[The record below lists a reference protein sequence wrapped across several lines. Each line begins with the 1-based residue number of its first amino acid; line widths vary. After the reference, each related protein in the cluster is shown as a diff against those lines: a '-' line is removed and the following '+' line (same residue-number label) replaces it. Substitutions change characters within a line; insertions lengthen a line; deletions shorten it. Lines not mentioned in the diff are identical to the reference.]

1 MPAYT
6 IHQQMSQ
13 NVYKL
18 KSKEFLDS
26 PDPMSLF
33 KNISGENGS
42 IWKVE
47 KVYSASE
54 NTGPG
59 NVHTSDGYAGA
70 IYRNSL
76 TNEVIVVNAGTE
88 PGIPDIANDAQMAL
102 GNVPLQYSS
111 ARQMMQDAIA
121 LSGGNTSEISVA
133 GHSLGGSLAQLLA
146 VEFGVPAV
154 TFNAYGVNDI
164 LQLDSN
170 GNPILQMGEYLQNLF
185 NQSLFPDLFA
195 AYHSGVNESQIIN
208 YKMSG
213 DVIGNAGKDVGITAI
228 VGGEGNILT
237 TIIGTVTLT
246 MSDIIVFRDPLAVM
260 NLGHLLAQHGITEF
274 ANFDPM
280 KFDFDSLMQG
290 GGIPQS
296 IIPNY
301 TPTQYDPITL
311 DLDGDGIETV
321 GLSAGVLFDHNGD
334 GIQTGT
340 GWVGKDDGLLVLD
353 KNNNG
358 TIDNGAE
365 LFGDNTILKN
375 GQKAKDGFAAISDLD
390 LNQDGKLNSSDAAF
404 ANLRVWQDINQD
416 GFSQATELK
425 TLDEL
430 GISSINTVAS
440 ITGGQ
445 NQNNGNVIIGSSS
458 FMQSDGTIK
467 TSGALNFTGNTFT
480 REFSDV
486 VDTSAVAGLPD
497 MRASGTVR
505 DLREAAALSPDLASK
520 LQTYAESNTR
530 NSAGLDALLSSWAAT
545 SDMQTLASTLK
556 PGAHPAGGRGTN
568 LNQSE
573 IDKLNVLEKFTGL
586 YGAISNFSD
595 PMDKYD
601 GVTNGRY
608 SGMLYGIN
616 LNADMINKS
625 YALLS
630 KSVDRAI
637 SVQTDLKESMSD
649 VMFKFSPDG
658 VTFDLSNLYAKAT
671 GDNPSKEFSDVVS
684 VYTYLKENAGDLFSA
699 NSQLATFNWI
709 KDQIVEGKVSISDYV
724 SPNNGLLTS
733 TSNDVVDINS
743 NAFNMVTSCGG
754 NDKITIHGNSQNII
768 IATGGNMTIQFE
780 DWEDNGV
787 AELNESYIQTGA
799 GNDVI
804 KTSIGSDTIR
814 AGVGNDVI
822 TDVGGNNVIYGEDGN
837 DAISID
843 VTSERVELYDYAN
856 QNTIYGGAGNDS
868 ISGARYQMNSLYGG
882 DGDDFINSGNGNDIL
897 DGGSGDDFITASW
910 GGDKTYVFNK
920 NSGHDVILGTFSGN
934 DIAQFTGGINA
945 SDLSFKRK
953 NGDNSFMVDDEDW
966 IITIGN
972 STNIV
977 ELWASPWIY
986 DINSNI
992 PSVIEIFEF
1001 DDGTKLD
1008 VTELFRQN
1016 NFAISA
1022 SKNSD
1027 MIMMSQIV
1035 TNKIAALEGDDVI
1048 IDDTAKDTTYVF
1060 GIGGGKDV
1068 IEEFGG
1074 VDAIAF
1080 GSGITTTS
1088 LKFIQSG
1095 NDLVINFVD
1104 NFNDQIT
1111 ITNWYSDQNQ
1121 RIEKFIINEEVL
1133 DANKFIDF
1141 KLNTANILDIEQT
1154 LLGNNDAD
1162 SLIGNEINH
1171 KFIGG
1176 RGNDF
1181 LQGSFGADK
1190 YIYNRGDGEDVISDV
1205 GGNDKII
1212 FGAGIVQSDL
1222 SLRKNGNDFIVVI
1235 AGNDLGSLTFKDW
1248 YQGDKVNGYIEQFQF
1263 EDGSII
1269 NLKEFQVA
1277 DISINSRGVICGWN
1291 GQDQLIGGDADD
1303 SIVSYA
1309 GNDALYG
1316 NNGNDFLD
1324 GGADDDLLYSG
1335 EGNDSLIGG
1344 MGNDLLYGGDGD
1356 DLVRD
1361 YFGSNE
1367 LYGGAGDDILS
1378 GALSDNGDNNYI
1390 IDEKVTNFFAG
1401 GTGNDILNGYG
1412 NSDIFSYDVGDG
1424 DDVIANFSGSN
1435 ENIITLGNGILQK
1448 DIDYIINDTGL
1459 LLKIGG
1465 QTLGSINVNGW
1476 GTDPGYSSLFGCLRF
1491 ADGSSFNLPELF
1503 HNSTYISDGTSSND
1517 YIMGQERN
1525 NIIIGDQG
1533 NDRFYGAKYNDTYVF
1548 NRGDGKDE
1556 IVNDQGGND
1565 TLQFNGVSADELYT
1579 YSSGRDLIIGYGGDR
1594 SDEVKIGWYYSNT
1607 PFIQIERIS
1616 IDGEL
1621 YSVNNLVQLR
1631 QLTNYLSGSDGDD
1644 VIQGT
1649 EFKDNIYGFDG
1660 NDIIYGGIS
1669 SDSLGGGSGDDIL
1682 SGENGNDALWGG
1694 TGNDTLNGGLDNDHY
1709 QFAAGDGNDIIE
1721 DSGGTDV
1728 IEFDASVKLEDLE
1741 FNQVDND
1748 LILLNNKTADQI
1760 TIKNWAAASDNQIEN
1775 LILNETSLSLAQLVD
1790 DFNRVKTGTTGDDN
1804 MLLTK
1809 NITQVNAGTGNDT
1822 IVDQTLNNTN
1832 YIFNLGDGQDSIR
1845 DSGSAA
1851 DQISFG
1857 VGISAEQL
1865 HFSQSGNDLVIALNS
1880 QDQITI
1886 RDYALQDNRI
1896 ESLNFADGSQINLAT
1911 TLSQHGILNDTINPK
1926 LTNNDDIIWASTGGT
1941 YALREG
1947 NNQLVISNSGL
1958 GNTVSAGAGNDRVLI
1973 MGDSANKLS
1982 LGAGDNVIELN
1993 GNGNNTLATGV
2004 GNDVIHAGNGD
2015 NIIRAGDG
2023 DNTITLGAG
2032 TQNIVTGSGNDQI
2045 ELSSGNIALNSGAGD
2060 DIVNILNLQT
2070 LQQATINLGEGNDK
2084 LNVTGTD
2091 GLVKVTAGL
2100 GADNLQLSGVNTQIS
2115 DAGGNNLINIDN
2127 HELITVAN
2135 NIVRLGAGDDVLN
2148 LISDGTSSLSL
2159 GDGNNQLEIIGNG
2172 VNSISAGVGN
2182 DVIHVQNGDNIIRA
2196 GDGDNVITLGSGM
2209 QNIVTGSGNDKIELS
2224 SGNVT
2229 LNSGAGNDEVTL
2241 NQTVASINTLNLGVG
2256 DDVLTLNGAGGS
2268 SIINGSTGNDNFNIQ
2283 NSAVKLSDSGGDNRL
2298 YIDNSAMT
2306 DDINTINLGL
2316 GNDQVT
2322 MLSNGQTTLKTSN
2335 GDNLLNLSGTGTFN
2349 VSSGTGSDQISSGD
2363 GADILNSGAGADILN
2378 ANAGNDHLIAGAGN
2392 DTLIGGTGDD
2402 LLEGGSDNDSYQFN
2416 AGDGK
2421 DLIKDSSG
2429 VDQAS
2434 FGDGIAKDDL
2444 WFMRSGKDLVVNNTK
2459 TLDEIKVNNWF
2470 ASKNNQLESFS
2481 LASGE
2486 VLSGQAVA
2494 SLIQAMAA
2502 FNPQPMAETMM
2513 TSAQQTQFQDLLKN
2527 TWVDPTK

>member
-1 MPAYT
+1 MANY
-6 IHQQMSQ
+6 QVDQ
-13 NVYKL
+13 KL
-18 KSKEFLDS
+18 S
-26 PDPMSLF
+26 
-33 KNISGENGS
+33 GS
-42 IWKVE
+42 IYGLKDTDNEYQIQSEIIVNGVQGVWRLADPKDV
-47 KVYSASE
+47 KIRTQDDTANFNAKTSIYSS
-54 NTGPG
+54 N
-59 NVHTSDGYAGA
+59 GYAGA
-70 IYRNSL
+70 VYINDV
-76 TNEVIVVNAGTE
+76 THEVVIVNAGTQS
-88 PGIPDIANDAQMAL
+88 GLDYYSDAKMAL
-102 GNVPLQYSS
+102 GLVPDQYAS
-111 ARQMMQDAIA
+111 ARQMAQEAITLA
-121 LSGGNTSEISVA
+121 KSLGYSVSA
-133 GHSLGGSLAQLLA
+133 TGHSLGGSLAQLIA
-146 VEFGVPAV
+146 IEFGIPAV
-154 TFNAYGVNDI
+154 TFNAYGVGGIMNI
-164 LQLDSN
+164 DSTN
-170 GNPILQMGEYLQNLF
+170 TTGTIVETAEFLINQQNYPELASSYKNQTYDAKQM
-185 NQSLFPDLFA
+185 
-195 AYHSGVNESQIIN
+195 VN
-208 YKMSG
+208 YKMGG
-213 DVIGNAGKDVGITAI
+213 DVIGNAGKDIGITAI

-246 MSDIIVFRDPLAVM
+246 MSDIILLRDPLAVM
-260 NLGHLLAQHGITEF
+260 DLGHLLAQHGITEF

-458 FMQSDGTIK
+458 FEREDGSTN

-486 VDTSAVAGLPD
+486 IDTSAVAGLPD

-505 DLREAAALSPDLASK
+505 DLREAAALSPDLAIK

-530 NSAGLDALLSSWAAT
+530 NSADLEALLNSWAST

-556 PGAHPAGGRGTN
+556 PGSHPAGGRGTN

-586 YGAISNFSD
+586 YGGISNFSD
-595 PMDKYD
+595 PMDSYD

-608 SGMLYGIN
+608 SGTYYGIN

-630 KSVDRAI
+630 KSVDSAI
-637 SVQTDLKESMSD
+637 SVQTDLKEVMND
-649 VMFKFSPDG
+649 VMFKFSADG
-658 VTFDLSNLYAKAT
+658 VTLDMSNVYAKAT
-671 GDNPSKEFSDVVS
+671 GDNASNVLGDVINL
-684 VYTYLKENAGDLFSA
+684 YTYFKENAGELFP
-699 NSQLATFNWI
+699 ATAQSETLSWI
-709 KDQIVEGKVSISDYV
+709 KDRIVTDGFRPV
-724 SPNNGLLTS
+724 GLNETFEQLGITTTGDDFIITANQSS
-733 TSNDVVDINS
+733 TITAGD
-743 NAFNMVTSCGG
+743 G
-754 NDKITIHGNSQNII
+754 NDQVYGLS
-768 IATGGNMTIQFE
+768 
-780 DWEDNGV
+780 
-787 AELNESYIQTGA
+787 

-804 KTSIGSDTIR
+804 YAGTGNDIVDGGSGNDTVSGGKGDDVIDGGSGNDILYGNQGNNSLSGGDGDDVIYGSQASLSSFYPSGASSAYGDLGHYDGNNILDGGTGNDTLKGGWKADTYVFNKGDGNDTIIEQLKDFDWYGVKSGYKDVIQFGAGITASDLNYTHVGNDFVVTIGTGSANSMTIKDWYLNADR
-814 AGVGNDVI
+814 RIEEFKFADGSVMSLVDMMNIENLYSGVEGVDTVFGWDGKDKLVTNGGDDMIYSYGGNDTVDAGVGNDYVESGIGNDIVDGGSGNDTVLGGWGDDVI
-822 TDVGGNNVIYGEDGN
+822 NGSDGNDVIYGNQGNNSLSGGDGDDVIYGSQASLSSYFAGGDGPAYSDVGYYDGNNIINGGIGNDALYGGWKSDTYVYNKGDGNDTVIEQLKDADWDGVKTGYKDVVQFGAGITASDLSYTHVGNDLLVTIGTGSADNITIKDWYVDADRRIEEFKFTDGSVMNLVDIMNIDSVYSGAEGIDTVFGGDGEDKLVANGGDNKIYGYGGNDTIDAGAGNDYVEAGVGNDNVVGSTGNDTIHLEDGN
-837 DAISID
+837 DIGFGGDGNDSIYGSWGD
-843 VTSERVELYDYAN
+843 DN
-856 QNTIYGGAGNDS
+856 IYGGAGDDILDGGSGNDYFEAGDGNN
-868 ISGARYQMNSLYGG
+868 ILYGG
-882 DGDDFINSGNGNDIL
+882 DGGDYLKSGNGNNILYGGDGGDYLKSGNGNNTLDGGDGGDYLKSGNGNNTLDGGDGDDYLESGDGNDILNGGSGDDYLESGDGDDIL
-897 DGGSGDDFITASW
+897 DGGSGDD
-910 GGDKTYVFNK
+910 Y
-920 NSGHDVILGTFSGN
+920 
-934 DIAQFTGGINA
+934 
-945 SDLSFKRK
+945 
-953 NGDNSFMVDDEDW
+953 
-966 IITIGN
+966 
-972 STNIV
+972 
-977 ELWASPWIY
+977 
-986 DINSNI
+986 
-992 PSVIEIFEF
+992 
-1001 DDGTKLD
+1001 
-1008 VTELFRQN
+1008 
-1016 NFAISA
+1016 
-1022 SKNSD
+1022 
-1027 MIMMSQIV
+1027 
-1035 TNKIAALEGDDVI
+1035 
-1048 IDDTAKDTTYVF
+1048 
-1060 GIGGGKDV
+1060 
-1068 IEEFGG
+1068 
-1074 VDAIAF
+1074 
-1080 GSGITTTS
+1080 
-1088 LKFIQSG
+1088 
-1095 NDLVINFVD
+1095 
-1104 NFNDQIT
+1104 
-1111 ITNWYSDQNQ
+1111 
-1121 RIEKFIINEEVL
+1121 
-1133 DANKFIDF
+1133 
-1141 KLNTANILDIEQT
+1141 
-1154 LLGNNDAD
+1154 
-1162 SLIGNEINH
+1162 
-1171 KFIGG
+1171 
-1176 RGNDF
+1176 
-1181 LQGSFGADK
+1181 
-1190 YIYNRGDGEDVISDV
+1190 
-1205 GGNDKII
+1205 
-1212 FGAGIVQSDL
+1212 
-1222 SLRKNGNDFIVVI
+1222 
-1235 AGNDLGSLTFKDW
+1235 
-1248 YQGDKVNGYIEQFQF
+1248 
-1263 EDGSII
+1263 
-1269 NLKEFQVA
+1269 
-1277 DISINSRGVICGWN
+1277 
-1291 GQDQLIGGDADD
+1291 
-1303 SIVSYA
+1303 
-1309 GNDALYG
+1309 
-1316 NNGNDFLD
+1316 
-1324 GGADDDLLYSG
+1324 LYSG
-1335 EGNDSLIGG
+1335 TGNDSL
-1344 MGNDLLYGGDGD
+1344 
-1356 DLVRD
+1356 
-1361 YFGSNE
+1361 
-1367 LYGGAGDDILS
+1367 
-1378 GALSDNGDNNYI
+1378 NGD
-1390 IDEKVTNFFAG
+1390 
-1401 GTGNDILNGYG
+1401 
-1412 NSDIFSYDVGDG
+1412 
-1424 DDVIANFSGSN
+1424 
-1435 ENIITLGNGILQK
+1435 LG
-1448 DIDYIINDTGL
+1448 
-1459 LLKIGG
+1459 
-1465 QTLGSINVNGW
+1465 
-1476 GTDPGYSSLFGCLRF
+1476 
-1491 ADGSSFNLPELF
+1491 
-1503 HNSTYISDGTSSND
+1503 
-1517 YIMGQERN
+1517 
-1525 NIIIGDQG
+1525 
-1533 NDRFYGAKYNDTYVF
+1533 
-1548 NRGDGKDE
+1548 
-1556 IVNDQGGND
+1556 
-1565 TLQFNGVSADELYT
+1565 
-1579 YSSGRDLIIGYGGDR
+1579 
-1594 SDEVKIGWYYSNT
+1594 
-1607 PFIQIERIS
+1607 
-1616 IDGEL
+1616 
-1621 YSVNNLVQLR
+1621 
-1631 QLTNYLSGSDGDD
+1631 
-1644 VIQGT
+1644 
-1649 EFKDNIYGFDG
+1649 
-1660 NDIIYGGIS
+1660 
-1669 SDSLGGGSGDDIL
+1669 
-1682 SGENGNDALWGG
+1682 
-1694 TGNDTLNGGLDNDHY
+1694 NDHY
-1709 QFAAGDGNDIIE
+1709 QFAAGDGIDIIE

-1728 IEFDASVKLEDLE
+1728 IEFDASVQLADLE

-1790 DFNRVKTGTTGDDN
+1790 DFNRVKIGTIGDDN
-1804 MLLTK
+1804 LLLTK
-1809 NITQVNAGTGNDT
+1809 NIAQVNAGVGNDT

-1845 DSGSAA
+1845 DSGSVA

-1857 VGISAEQL
+1857 AGISAEQL
-1865 HFSQSGNDLVIALNS
+1865 LFSQSGNDLVIALNS

-1911 TLSQHGILNDTINPK
+1911 TLSQHGILNDTVNPK

-1947 NNQLVISNSGL
+1947 NNQLVISNSGPS
-1958 GNTVSAGAGNDRVLI
+1958 NTVSAGAGNDRVLI
-1973 MGDSANKLS
+1973 MGDSTNKLN

-1993 GNGNNTLATGV
+1993 GNGNSTITTGV

-2032 TQNIVTGSGNDQI
+2032 TQNIVTGRGNDKI
-2045 ELSSGNIALNSGAGD
+2045 ELGAGNIALNSGAGD

-2070 LQQATINLGEGNDK
+2070 LQQATINLGEGNDQ

-2115 DAGGNNLINIDN
+2115 DAGGNNLVNIDN
-2127 HELITVAN
+2127 HELMTAAN

-2148 LISDGTSSLSL
+2148 LSSDGTSSLSL

-2172 VNSISAGVGN
+2172 VNSVSAGVDNDHVLILGDSTNKLNLGAGDNLIDIQGNTSNTITTGVGN

-2196 GDGDNVITLGSGM
+2196 GDGDNFITLGVGT

-2229 LNSGAGNDEVTL
+2229 LNSGAGNDEVKL

-2256 DDVLTLNGAGGS
+2256 DDVLTLNGACGS
-2268 SIINGSTGNDNFNIQ
+2268 STINGSTGNDNFNIQ
-2283 NSAVKLSDSGGDNRL
+2283 NSAVKLSDGGGDNRL
-2298 YIDNSAMT
+2298 YIDNSAMIG
-2306 DDINTINLGL
+2306 DINTINLGL

-2349 VSSGTGSDQISSGD
+2349 VSSGTGTDQISSGS
-2363 GADILNSGAGADILN
+2363 GNDILNSGSGADILN

-2429 VDQAS
+2429 IDQAA
-2434 FGDGIAKDDL
+2434 FGNGVAKDDL

-2502 FNPQPMAETMM
+2502 FNPQPMAESMM
-2513 TSAQQTQFQDLLKN
+2513 TSAQQAQFQDLLKN